1 MTRSP
6 KSSEGFLISEDGTE
20 IFYQIYKPARARG
33 LPLILN
39 DGLACDGYI
48 WKYLISDL
56 HNHHPIIHWNY
67 RGHGNS
73 SVPSN
78 LESMSMDNIQ
88 NDLKSLLVHLKVK
101 KCIFMG
107 HSMGVQVV
115 LEAYKHLHQQAAGLI
130 LLCGGP
136 EYPLQTWQ
144 APFSRNGFQLPLID
158 KVRDGM
164 KLITKGIMN
173 FPEFIHPLWKTAFQ
187 NKLVFHLMHKIE
199 LNPSR
204 AREEDFKPYVDHL
217 AKMDP
222 RAFAKMFN
230 SLIQHSATSVLNQ
243 IRKPTLIISGGKDTF
258 SPAWVGE
265 DMHATIEGSEFLNI
279 PDGSHVTPIEH
290 PELVGLRIEKF
301 LKTHFDKPKRRRRAA
316 SSNGAAA
323 AA

>member
-1 MTRSP
+1 MTPEPR
-6 KSSEGFLISEDGTE
+6 SSEGFLISEDGTE
-20 IFYQIYKPARARG
+20 IFYQTYRPRHTRG

-48 WKYLISDL
+48 WKYLINDL
-56 HNHHPIIHWNY
+56 HNHHPIVHWNY

-78 LESMSMDNIQ
+78 LDTMAMDHIQ
-88 NDLKSLLVHLKVK
+88 SDLGALLTHLKIK
-101 KCIFMG
+101 KSIFVG

-115 LEAYKHLHQQAAGLI
+115 LEAYKKLNKQIEGMI

-144 APFSRNGFQLPLID
+144 APFARNGFQIPLLD
-158 KVRDGM
+158 KLRESM
-164 KLITKGIMN
+164 KLVTKGIIN
-173 FPEFIHPLWKTAFQ
+173 FPELIHPLWKTAFQ
-187 NKLVFHLMHKIE
+187 NKILFHLIHKLE
-199 LNPSR
+199 LNPAR
-204 AREEDFKPYVDHL
+204 AREEDFQPYVDHL

-230 SLIQHSATSVLNQ
+230 SLISHSATSVLNR
-243 IRKPTLIISGGKDTF
+243 ITKPTLIISGGKDTF

-265 DMHATIEGSEFLNI
+265 DMHETIKGSEFLSI

-301 LKTHFDKPKRRRRAA
+301 LKTHFEKPRKRRP
-316 SSNGAAA
+316 SNRNRVQAAA
-323 AA
+323 